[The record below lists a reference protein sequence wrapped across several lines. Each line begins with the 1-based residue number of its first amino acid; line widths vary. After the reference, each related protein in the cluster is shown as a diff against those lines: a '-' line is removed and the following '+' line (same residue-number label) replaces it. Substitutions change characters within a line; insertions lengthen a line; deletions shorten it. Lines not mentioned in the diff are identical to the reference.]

1 MLVLTRKKREGIL
14 IAEGAVLLNGENIII
29 RIIDIQGDRVRVGI
43 EAPNKYQIVR
53 EELITREMEE
63 GKAED

>member
-14 IAEGAVLLNGENIII
+14 IAEGQVALNGENIII

-43 EAPNKYQIVR
+43 EAPEKYQIAR
-53 EELITREMEE
+53 E
-63 GKAED
+63 